1 MSTLQLS
8 DVLLQDIQA
17 VLLKHDEKCNDMG
30 VGIQYLA
37 ALTGFLASTL
47 PGEGPQK
54 QEFLQQLY
62 QFAEQVMVDNSQKKE
77 GTATLPPANNNAFGI
92 WEPK

>member
-8 DVLLQDIQA
+8 DILLQDIQD
-17 VLLKHDEKCNDMG
+17 VLLKHDEKCSDMG
-30 VGIQYLA
+30 VGVQYLA

-47 PGEGPQK
+47 PGDITQK
-54 QEFLQQLY
+54 REFLQQLY
-62 QFAEQVMVDNSQKKE
+62 TFAEQVMVDNSKN
-77 GTATLPPANNNAFGI
+77 ATSPPPANNNAFGI

>member
-8 DVLLQDIQA
+8 DVLLTDIQG
-17 VLLKHDEKCNDMG
+17 VLLKHDEKCSDMG
-30 VGIQYLA
+30 VGVQYLA

-47 PGEGPQK
+47 PGEVPQK
-54 QEFLQQLY
+54 KEFLQQLY
-62 QFAEQVMVDNSQKKE
+62 QFAEQVMVDNSK
-77 GTATLPPANNNAFGI
+77 GAAPTPPPPASNNAFGI